1 LIDTVKGLENKVK
14 VLSSAKAAD
23 SVGSI
28 FDEAARCATPLKYA
42 VKVLGELDKDEFA
55 RVADAVSD
63 KISGDNLSDVVIVI
77 GAEVDGKAM
86 FAAGAGAGA
95 AKCGIHCGELVKAA
109 AKLAGGGGGGSPT
122 RAQAGGKDAGKLGEA
137 VAEVSKL
144 ITIKAGGK

>member
-28 FDEAARCATPLKYA
+28 FDEAARCATPLKFA
-42 VKVLGELDKDEFA
+42 VRDMGELDKDEFA
-55 RVADAVSD
+55 RVADAISD
-63 KISGDNLSDVVIVI
+63 KISGDNLSDAVIVI
-77 GAEVDGKAM
+77 GAKVDGKAM

-95 AKCGIHCGELVKAA
+95 AKRGIHCGELVKAA
-109 AKLAGGGGGGSPT
+109 AKLAGGGGGGSPS

-137 VAEVSKL
+137 LAEVTRIVSR
-144 ITIKAGGK
+144 T